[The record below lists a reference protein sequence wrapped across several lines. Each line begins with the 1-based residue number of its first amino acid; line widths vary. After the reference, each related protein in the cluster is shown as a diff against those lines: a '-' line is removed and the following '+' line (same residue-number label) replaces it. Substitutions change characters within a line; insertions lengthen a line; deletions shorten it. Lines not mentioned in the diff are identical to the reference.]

1 MECWSNEISEAATNP
16 VTSFTSVTSVTF
28 LRGRYH
34 QPMSPRLAFALDAA
48 VRAGRSTLAHFQTG
62 VNVEIKADAS
72 PVTIADRNA
81 ERLIREA
88 IEKQYPQDSILGE
101 EEGSQGQADDRWVI
115 DPIDGTKSFVAGVP
129 LYATLLS
136 YEVAGVPILGICYF
150 PALDELLFAENGS
163 GAFLNG
169 RPIHTRSTPTEAG
182 ALLCCG
188 GISNLKKR
196 GLLDNLLDLSAKAMA
211 LRTWC
216 DAYGHALVA
225 SGRVDAMI
233 DPVLLRWDISAV
245 DIIVREAG
253 GKFTDFK
260 GGANPQDEAISSN
273 GPLHDRLLE
282 AFAS

>member
-1 MECWSNEISEAATNP
+1 
-16 VTSFTSVTSVTF
+16 
-28 LRGRYH
+28 
-34 QPMSPRLAFALDAA
+34 MSPRLAFALDAA
-48 VRAGRSTLAHFQTG
+48 TRAGKSTLAHFQTG
-62 VNVEIKADAS
+62 AQVEIKADAS

-88 IEKQYPQDSILGE
+88 IAANYPHDSILGE
-101 EEGSQGQADDRWVI
+101 EEGSQGASDDRWII

-136 YEVAGVPILGICYF
+136 YEVAGVPILGVCYL
-150 PALDELLFAENGS
+150 PALDELLYAENGS

-169 RPIHTRSTPTEAG
+169 RPIHTRTTPNENG

-188 GISNLKKR
+188 GITRLRDR
-196 GLLDNLLDLSAKAMA
+196 GMLDNLFKLSEKAMA

-225 SGRVDAMI
+225 SGRADAMI
-233 DPVLLRWDISAV
+233 DPVLSRWDISAM

-253 GKFTDFK
+253 GRFTDFK

-273 GPLHDRLLE
+273 GPLHDHLLE